1 MFSSVAE
8 RYFSV
13 VVGSGRTFEKLSRED
28 NSIVEII
35 VVHRSAVYVN
45 LPFEFRP
52 QGLPVALK
60 DETQIVVFAPIG
72 SHFVI
77 DLHKPRVEI
86 AVIAPIPDGLWMQP
100 PARNLIDDFN
110 GFLRGKRYV
119 IHDRDPLCTE
129 PSASCSIA
137 GITPMRLPPRSP
149 NLNAYADRFV
159 CSIKSECLI

>member
-1 MFSSVAE
+1 MFGAVAE
-8 RYFSV
+8 RYFAV
-13 VVGSGRTFEKLSRED
+13 VVGSGRTLEKLLRED
-28 NSIVEII
+28 NNIVEIV

-45 LPFEFRP
+45 LPFEFWP

-60 DETQIVVFAPIG
+60 DVTQIVAFALKG

-86 AVIAPIPDGLWMQP
+86 AAIAPIPDGLWMQQL
-100 PARNLIDDFN
+100 ARNPNDDFN

-129 PSASCSIA
+129 HSASCSSWQASLQCGYHRGARICMP
-137 GITPMRLPPRSP
+137 TPIGSSVRSSQS
-149 NLNAYADRFV
+149 F
-159 CSIKSECLI
+159 

>member
-1 MFSSVAE
+1 MFSAVAE

-13 VVGSGRTFEKLSRED
+13 VVGSGRTLEKLLRED

-35 VVHRSAVYVN
+35 VVHRFAVYVN

-60 DETQIVVFAPIG
+60 DVTQIVAFTPRG

-86 AVIAPIPDGLWMQP
+86 AELLRFRTACGCSNWCD
-100 PARNLIDDFN
+100 LIQACATD
-110 GFLRGKRYV
+110 
-119 IHDRDPLCTE
+119 
-129 PSASCSIA
+129 
-137 GITPMRLPPRSP
+137 
-149 NLNAYADRFV
+149 
-159 CSIKSECLI
+159 

>member
-1 MFSSVAE
+1 MSSAVAE
-8 RYFSV
+8 RYFSVV

-77 DLHKPRVEI
+77 DLPTRRVEI
-86 AVIAPIPDGLWMQP
+86 AGIASIPDGLRMRQL
-100 PARNLIDDFN
+100 ARNLNDDFN
-110 GFLRGKRYV
+110 GLLRGKWYV
-119 IHDRDPLCTE
+119 IHDWDPLCTE
-129 PSASCSIA
+129 HFRELLQLQASLQCGYHGGARI
-137 GITPMRLPPRSP
+137 
-149 NLNAYADRFV
+149 
-159 CSIKSECLI
+159 